1 MWSGVEPN
9 PWGGCHLRAFG
20 GTIGRH
26 SFPELRGGEMGKSE
40 TTRRTLRDRRRE
52 KRAAKT
58 ARTGDT
64 PEKLAE
70 RAKPSGGQSPKDVAE
85 KAGLGGFVGG
95 F

>member
-1 MWSGVEPN
+1 
-9 PWGGCHLRAFG
+9 
-20 GTIGRH
+20 
-26 SFPELRGGEMGKSE
+26 MGKSE

-52 KRAAKT
+52 KQAAKA

-70 RAKPSGGQSPKDVAE
+70 RGRPSDGQTPKDVAE
-85 KAGLGGFVGG
+85 KVGLGGFVGG